1 MNFPILSSL
10 ILLPII
16 GSLFLL
22 FSKDKN
28 SNTGKYVAL
37 FTSFVNFLISIYLWY
52 QFDPTTSDFQFV
64 EDREWLKGFINY
76 KVGIDGISILF
87 IVLTSLITPL
97 CIISVNNTIKDRL
110 RDFLIAI
117 LVMESL
123 MIGVFCSLDLV
134 IFYLFFEAGLI
145 PMFLIIGIW
154 GGTRRVYSAFK
165 FFLYTLLGSVLM
177 LIAIIS
183 IYWISG
189 TTDITQLYELGIDT
203 KYQNL
208 LWLAFFSS
216 FAVKTPM
223 WPVHTWLPDAHV
235 EAPTAGS
242 VLLAAILLK
251 MAGYG
256 FIRFS
261 LGLFPVAS
269 DLFTPLVYALSLI
282 AIVYTSLV
290 ALMQEDMKK
299 LIAYSSVAHMGFV
312 TLGIFTITQQGI
324 EGSIVQM
331 ISHGLVSAAL
341 FLCVGVVYDRMHSR
355 LIATY
360 GGLVSVMPKYS
371 ILFMLFTLAALG
383 LPGTSGFIGEFL
395 ILMGAFKDNF
405 LVAVIASLGVIFG
418 AAYMLWLYRRVVFGE
433 VKNKELLK
441 MPDLDKSEKFIF
453 IFLILLGVTTFCTYF
468 IVKNKCLFI
477 KNIDPKDIIFKKPN
491 NIAILNAP
499 CGNVIIELYPNISPN
514 AVQRFV
520 TLIRSNAYEN
530 IAFHRV
536 IENKLIQAGD
546 LEFGKKGNLDYG
558 KIGTGKSGLGT
569 IKSEIDNNFNYTKG
583 SVGLARTFKNDTEDS
598 QFFIILQDEPLFEG
612 EYTPVGKVIYGLEV
626 LKKIKYGRRSEYILR
641 PDFINWFKMLN

>member
-16 GSLFLL
+16 GALFLFFTKDKDGNNLTAKYVSLF
-22 FSKDKN
+22 
-28 SNTGKYVAL
+28 T
-37 FTSFVNFLISIYLWY
+37 TIVNFLISIYLWIL
-52 QFDPTTSDFQFV
+52 FDQSTSSFQFI
-64 EDREWLKGFINY
+64 EDREWINGFINY
-76 KVGIDGISILF
+76 KVGVDGISILF
-87 IVLTSLITPL
+87 IILTTFITPL
-97 CIISVNNTIKDRL
+97 CIISVNNTVKVRL

-117 LVMESL
+117 LIMESF
-123 MIGVFCSLDLV
+123 MIGVFCALDLV
-134 IFYLFFEAGLI
+134 VFYLFFEAGLI

-154 GGTRRVYSAFK
+154 GGPKRVYAAFK

-177 LIAIIS
+177 LVAIIS

-189 TTDITQLYELGIDT
+189 TTDVIKLYELGIDA

-261 LGLFPVAS
+261 LGLFPIAS
-269 DLFTPLVYALSLI
+269 EIFTPLIYTLSVI
-282 AIVYTSLV
+282 AIVFTSLI

-312 TLGIFTITQQGI
+312 TLGIFTIQQQGI
-324 EGSIVQM
+324 EGSIIQM

-355 LIATY
+355 LISSY
-360 GGLVSVMPKYS
+360 GGIVTIIPKYS

-395 ILMGAFKDNF
+395 ILMGVFKDNF
-405 LVAVIASLGVIFG
+405 LVAVIASLGVILG
-418 AAYMLWLYRRVVFGE
+418 AAYMLWLYKRVVFG
-433 VKNKELLK
+433 KLTN
-441 MPDLDKSEKFIF
+441 PDLTKMVDLNKSE
-453 IFLILLGVTTFCTYF
+453 YF
-468 IVKNKCLFI
+468 ILTCLAIPTLFFGFYPDPLINTIEVSVNDLINMYNANLINK
-477 KNIDPKDIIFKKPN
+477 
-491 NIAILNAP
+491 
-499 CGNVIIELYPNISPN
+499 
-514 AVQRFV
+514 
-520 TLIRSNAYEN
+520 
-530 IAFHRV
+530 
-536 IENKLIQAGD
+536 
-546 LEFGKKGNLDYG
+546 
-558 KIGTGKSGLGT
+558 
-569 IKSEIDNNFNYTKG
+569 
-583 SVGLARTFKNDTEDS
+583 
-598 QFFIILQDEPLFEG
+598 
-612 EYTPVGKVIYGLEV
+612 
-626 LKKIKYGRRSEYILR
+626 
-641 PDFINWFKMLN
+641 

>member
-10 ILLPII
+10 ILLPTI
-16 GSLFLL
+16 GALFLL

-28 SNTGKYVAL
+28 SNTDKYVAL
-37 FTSFVNFLISIYLWY
+37 FTSFVNFLISIYLWTL
-52 QFDPTTSDFQFV
+52 FDPTTSNFQFI
-64 EDREWLKGFINY
+64 EDREWLKGFVNY

-87 IVLTSLITPL
+87 IILTTLITPL
-97 CIISVNNTIKDRL
+97 CVISVNNTIKNRL
-110 RDFLIAI
+110 KEFLVAI

-177 LIAIIS
+177 LVAIIS
-183 IYWISG
+183 IYWMSG
-189 TTDITQLYELGIDT
+189 TTDIIQLYDLGIDT

-261 LGLFPVAS
+261 LGLFPLAS
-269 DLFTPLVYALSLI
+269 DIFTPLVYILSLI
-282 AIVYTSLV
+282 AIIYTSLV

-312 TLGIFTITQQGI
+312 TLGIFTVTQQGI
-324 EGSIVQM
+324 EGSIIQM

-355 LIATY
+355 LINTY

-405 LVAVIASLGVIFG
+405 LVAVIASLGVILG
-418 AAYMLWLYRRVVFGE
+418 AAYMLWLYRRVVFG
-433 VKNKELLK
+433 KLINKDLLEI
-441 MPDLDKSEKFIF
+441 PDLSISEKFILWSLATPVLF
-453 IFLILLGVTTFCTYF
+453 FGFYPEPLINTIEVS
-468 IVKNKCLFI
+468 I
-477 KNIDPKDIIFKKPN
+477 KD
-491 NIAILNAP
+491 
-499 CGNVIIELYPNISPN
+499 
-514 AVQRFV
+514 
-520 TLIRSNAYEN
+520 
-530 IAFHRV
+530 
-536 IENKLIQAGD
+536 LIQM
-546 LEFGKKGNLDYG
+546 Y
-558 KIGTGKSGLGT
+558 
-569 IKSEIDNNFNYTKG
+569 NFNLNMYM
-583 SVGLARTFKNDTEDS
+583 
-598 QFFIILQDEPLFEG
+598 P
-612 EYTPVGKVIYGLEV
+612 EV
-626 LKKIKYGRRSEYILR
+626 QK
-641 PDFINWFKMLN
+641 

>member
-1 MNFPILSSL
+1 MDFPILSSL
-10 ILLPII
+10 ILLPAI
-16 GSLFLL
+16 GSIFLL
-22 FSKDKN
+22 FSKSDDKQ
-28 SNTGKYVAL
+28 TDTIKYVAL
-37 FTSFVNFLISIYLWY
+37 FTSLVNFLISIYLWIS
-52 QFDPTTSDFQFV
+52 FDSSISNFQFV
-64 EDREWLKGFINY
+64 EERNWLAGFVNY

-87 IVLTSLITPL
+87 IILTTFIIPL
-97 CIISVNNTIKDRL
+97 CIISVNNSVKIRL

-117 LVMESL
+117 LIMESF
-123 MIGVFCSLDLV
+123 MIGVFCALDLV

-154 GGTRRVYSAFK
+154 GGPKRVYSAFK

-177 LIAIIS
+177 LVAIIS
-183 IYWISG
+183 IYWITG
-189 TTDITQLYELGIDT
+189 TTDVVKLYELGIDQ

-261 LGLFPVAS
+261 LGLFPFAS
-269 DLFTPLVYALSLI
+269 EVFTPLVYILSLI
-282 AIVYTSLV
+282 AIVFTSLI

-312 TLGIFTITQQGI
+312 TLGIFTLKQQGI
-324 EGSIVQM
+324 EGSIIQM

-355 LIATY
+355 LINSY
-360 GGLVSVMPKYS
+360 GGIVSIVPKYS

-418 AAYMLWLYRRVVFGE
+418 AAYMLWLYKRVVFGE
-433 VKNKELLK
+433 IINKDLLK
-441 MPDLDKSEKFIF
+441 MPDLDKSE
-453 IFLILLGVTTFCTYF
+453 L
-468 IVKNKCLFI
+468 
-477 KNIDPKDIIFKKPN
+477 
-491 NIAILNAP
+491 
-499 CGNVIIELYPNISPN
+499 
-514 AVQRFV
+514 
-520 TLIRSNAYEN
+520 
-530 IAFHRV
+530 
-536 IENKLIQAGD
+536 
-546 LEFGKKGNLDYG
+546 
-558 KIGTGKSGLGT
+558 
-569 IKSEIDNNFNYTKG
+569 
-583 SVGLARTFKNDTEDS
+583 
-598 QFFIILQDEPLFEG
+598 IILISLALPTLFFGFYPEPLLN
-612 EYTPVGKVIYGLEV
+612 TIEV
-626 LKKIKYGRRSEYILR
+626 SVKDLIEMYKINLMTR
-641 PDFINWFKMLN
+641 

>member
-10 ILLPII
+10 ILLPTI
-16 GSLFLL
+16 GSLFLF
-22 FSKDKN
+22 FSKDKPN
-28 SNTGKYVAL
+28 SNQTIKYVAL
-37 FTSFVNFLISIYLWY
+37 FTSIVNFLISIYLWY
-52 QFDPTTSDFQFV
+52 QFDPITSDFQFV
-64 EDREWLKGFINY
+64 EDRQWIKGFINY

-87 IVLTSLITPL
+87 IVLTTFITPL
-97 CIISVNNTIKDRL
+97 CILSVNNTVKNRL

-117 LVMESL
+117 LIMESF
-123 MIGVFCSLDLV
+123 MIGVFCALDLV

-154 GGTRRVYSAFK
+154 GGPRRVYSAFK

-177 LIAIIS
+177 LVAIIS
-183 IYWISG
+183 IYWING
-189 TTDITQLYELGIDT
+189 TTDVVKLYELGIDA

-261 LGLFPVAS
+261 LGLFPEAS
-269 DLFTPLVYALSLI
+269 ETFTPLIYTLSVIAIIFTSLI
-282 AIVYTSLV
+282 

-312 TLGIFTITQQGI
+312 TLGIFTIQQQGI
-324 EGSIVQM
+324 EGSIIQM

-355 LIATY
+355 LISTY
-360 GGLVSVMPKYS
+360 GGIVTIVPKYAV
-371 ILFMLFTLAALG
+371 LFMIFTLAALG

-405 LVAVIASLGVIFG
+405 LVAVLASLGVILG
-418 AAYMLWLYRRVVFGE
+418 AAYMLWLYKRVVFGKLVNE
-433 VKNKELLK
+433 DLK
-441 MPDLDKSEKFIF
+441 QLTDL
-453 IFLILLGVTTFCTYF
+453 
-468 IVKNKCLFI
+468 N
-477 KNIDPKDIIFKKPN
+477 
-491 NIAILNAP
+491 
-499 CGNVIIELYPNISPN
+499 
-514 AVQRFV
+514 
-520 TLIRSNAYEN
+520 
-530 IAFHRV
+530 
-536 IENKLIQAGD
+536 
-546 LEFGKKGNLDYG
+546 
-558 KIGTGKSGLGT
+558 
-569 IKSEIDNNFNYTKG
+569 KSEIVILI
-583 SVGLARTFKNDTEDS
+583 SLAIPTL
-598 QFFIILQDEPLFEG
+598 FFGFYPEPLMN
-612 EYTPVGKVIYGLEV
+612 TIEV
-626 LKKIKYGRRSEYILR
+626 SVKNLIDMYNLN
-641 PDFINWFKMLN
+641 IN

>member
-10 ILLPII
+10 ILLPTI
-16 GSLFLL
+16 GALFLL
-22 FSKDKN
+22 FSKGKD
-28 SNTGKYVAL
+28 SNTVKYVGL
-37 FTSFVNFLISIYLWY
+37 FTPFVNFLIAIYLWY
-52 QFDPTTSDFQFV
+52 LFDSSISSFQFV
-64 EDREWLKGFINY
+64 EDKEWLKGFINY
-76 KVGIDGISILF
+76 KIGIDGISILF
-87 IVLTSLITPL
+87 IILTTLITPL
-97 CIISVNNTIKDRL
+97 CIISVNNSIKDRL

-134 IFYLFFEAGLI
+134 VFYLFFEAGLI
-145 PMFLIIGIW
+145 PLFLIIGIW
-154 GGTRRVYSAFK
+154 GGARRVYSAFK

-177 LIAIIS
+177 LVAIIS
-183 IYWISG
+183 IYWMAG
-189 TTDITQLYELGIDT
+189 TTDIIQLYELGIDT

-235 EAPTAGS
+235 EAPTVGS

-269 DLFTPLVYALSLI
+269 ELFTPLVYSLSLI
-282 AIVYTSLV
+282 AIIYASLV

-341 FLCVGVVYDRMHSR
+341 FLCVGVVYDRVHSR
-355 LIATY
+355 LIKTY

-405 LVAVIASLGVIFG
+405 LVAIIASLGVIFG
-418 AAYMLWLYRRVVFGE
+418 AAYMLWLYRRIVFGNLIN
-433 VKNKELLK
+433 KNLLEI
-441 MPDLDKSEKFIF
+441 PDLDNSEKFILWCLA
-453 IFLILLGVTTFCTYF
+453 IPV
-468 IVKNKCLFI
+468 LFI
-477 KNIDPKDIIFKKPN
+477 GFYPEPLINTIEVSVKD
-491 NIAILNAP
+491 L
-499 CGNVIIELYPNISPN
+499 IEMY
-514 AVQRFV
+514 
-520 TLIRSNAYEN
+520 
-530 IAFHRV
+530 
-536 IENKLIQAGD
+536 
-546 LEFGKKGNLDYG
+546 
-558 KIGTGKSGLGT
+558 
-569 IKSEIDNNFNYTKG
+569 NFN
-583 SVGLARTFKNDTEDS
+583 LNMNMA
-598 QFFIILQDEPLFEG
+598 
-612 EYTPVGKVIYGLEV
+612 EV
-626 LKKIKYGRRSEYILR
+626 QK
-641 PDFINWFKMLN
+641 

>member
-1 MNFPILSSL
+1 MDFPILSSL
-10 ILLPII
+10 ILLPAI
-16 GSLFLL
+16 GSIFLL
-22 FSKDKN
+22 FSKSDDKQ
-28 SNTGKYVAL
+28 TDTIKYVAL
-37 FTSFVNFLISIYLWY
+37 FTSLVNFLISIYLWIS
-52 QFDPTTSDFQFV
+52 FDSSISNFQFV
-64 EDREWLKGFINY
+64 EERYWLAGFVNY

-87 IVLTSLITPL
+87 IILTTFITPL
-97 CIISVNNTIKDRL
+97 CIISVNNSVKIRL

-117 LVMESL
+117 LIMESF
-123 MIGVFCSLDLV
+123 MIGVFCALDLV

-154 GGTRRVYSAFK
+154 GGPKRVYSAFK

-177 LIAIIS
+177 LVAIIS
-183 IYWISG
+183 IYWITG
-189 TTDITQLYELGIDT
+189 TTDVVKLYELGIDQ

-261 LGLFPVAS
+261 LGLFPFAS
-269 DLFTPLVYALSLI
+269 EVFTPLVYILSLI
-282 AIVYTSLV
+282 AIVFTSLI

-312 TLGIFTITQQGI
+312 TLGIFTLKQQGI
-324 EGSIVQM
+324 EGSIIQM

-355 LIATY
+355 LINSY
-360 GGLVSVMPKYS
+360 GGIVSIVPKYS

-418 AAYMLWLYRRVVFGE
+418 AAYMLWLYKRVVFGE
-433 VKNKELLK
+433 IINKDLLK
-441 MPDLDKSEKFIF
+441 MPDLDKSE
-453 IFLILLGVTTFCTYF
+453 L
-468 IVKNKCLFI
+468 
-477 KNIDPKDIIFKKPN
+477 
-491 NIAILNAP
+491 
-499 CGNVIIELYPNISPN
+499 
-514 AVQRFV
+514 
-520 TLIRSNAYEN
+520 
-530 IAFHRV
+530 
-536 IENKLIQAGD
+536 
-546 LEFGKKGNLDYG
+546 
-558 KIGTGKSGLGT
+558 
-569 IKSEIDNNFNYTKG
+569 
-583 SVGLARTFKNDTEDS
+583 
-598 QFFIILQDEPLFEG
+598 IILISLALPTLFFGFYPEPLLD
-612 EYTPVGKVIYGLEV
+612 TIEV
-626 LKKIKYGRRSEYILR
+626 SVKDLIEMYKINLMTR
-641 PDFINWFKMLN
+641 

>member
-10 ILLPII
+10 ILLPTI
-16 GSLFLL
+16 GALFLL
-22 FSKDKN
+22 FSKDKD
-28 SNTGKYVAL
+28 SNTVKYVAL
-37 FTSFVNFLISIYLWY
+37 FTSFVNFLISIYLWFL
-52 QFDPTTSDFQFV
+52 FDSSTSSFQFI
-64 EDREWLKGFINY
+64 ENKEWLKGFVNY
-76 KVGIDGISILF
+76 KIGIDGISILF
-87 IVLTSLITPL
+87 IILTTFITPL
-97 CIISVNNTIKDRL
+97 CIISVNNTVKNRL

-134 IFYLFFEAGLI
+134 VFYLFFEAGLI

-154 GGTRRVYSAFK
+154 GGARRVYSAFK

-177 LIAIIS
+177 LVAIIS
-183 IYWISG
+183 IYWIAG
-189 TTDITQLYELGIDT
+189 TTDIVQLYELGIDT

-261 LGLFPVAS
+261 LGLFPLAS
-269 DLFTPLVYALSLI
+269 EIFIPLVFLLSLI
-282 AIVYTSLV
+282 AIVYASLV

-324 EGSIVQM
+324 EGSIIQM

-341 FLCVGVVYDRMHSR
+341 FLCVGVIYDRMHSR
-355 LIATY
+355 LITTY
-360 GGLVSVMPKYS
+360 GGLVGVMPKYS

-395 ILMGAFKDNF
+395 ILMGVFKVNF
-405 LVAVIASLGVIFG
+405 LVAFIASFGVIFG
-418 AAYMLWLYRRVVFGE
+418 AAYMLWLYRRVVFGNLI
-433 VKNKELLK
+433 NKDLLK
-441 MPDLDKSEKFIF
+441 IPDLNNSEKFILWSLAIPVLLF
-453 IFLILLGVTTFCTYF
+453 GFYPEPLIDTIEVS
-468 IVKNKCLFI
+468 VKDL
-477 KNIDPKDIIFKKPN
+477 
-491 NIAILNAP
+491 
-499 CGNVIIELYPNISPN
+499 IEMY
-514 AVQRFV
+514 
-520 TLIRSNAYEN
+520 
-530 IAFHRV
+530 
-536 IENKLIQAGD
+536 
-546 LEFGKKGNLDYG
+546 
-558 KIGTGKSGLGT
+558 
-569 IKSEIDNNFNYTKG
+569 NFNLNMYT
-583 SVGLARTFKNDTEDS
+583 
-598 QFFIILQDEPLFEG
+598 
-612 EYTPVGKVIYGLEV
+612 LEAQNN
-626 LKKIKYGRRSEYILR
+626 E
-641 PDFINWFKMLN
+641 